1 MVSAKNAYYV
11 FSRSN
16 TTNKHQICTTNLYL
30 FNFEFKQENSSFDLG
45 QCFLPFSFFIHLPIS
60 MELSEIKIF
69 WSVYVAGH
77 IYFKGTSNQNLLR

>member
-16 TTNKHQICTTNLYL
+16 TTNKHQICTINIYW
-30 FNFEFKQENSSFDLG
+30 FNFIFKQENSCFDLG
-45 QCFLPFSFFIHLPIS
+45 QRFLPFLSFIHLPIS
-60 MELSEIKIF
+60 MKLTEIKIF

-77 IYFKGTSNQNLLR
+77 IYFQETSNQNLLH